1 MGMASPWLI
10 KEGIDAVLKKG
21 SEAPSLLKY
30 PLLILGAALL
40 QGIFRYLWRVNMNG
54 FSRRAECDLRS
65 TVFSHLERLPLSTFQ
80 HSQTGDLMSRLT
92 NDIQAV
98 RELLG
103 FGFLA
108 VVDAAVIIS
117 ASVGFMMAIDPWLTF
132 WALLPMPLITFS
144 VRFFGG
150 HIFRW
155 SRDVQQQL
163 SKLSACVQENLA
175 GIRVVQAYAQ
185 EENQIS
191 EFHRLSREYMSK
203 NLWLATL
210 WGVFWPL
217 MRVFSGIAAAVVL
230 WLGGRQVLG
239 GSMTLGE
246 FVAFNGY
253 LATLTWPLMA
263 VGRVVNQY
271 QRGTAALS
279 RIIEIMDMP
288 VAPGYNGDS
297 PAAIPKPLRGTI
309 EFRNLSFV
317 YGDGQPPALQNVSL
331 RIPAGATCGII
342 GDTGSGKSTL
352 VHLLV
357 RLFEPPEGTIFIGG
371 TDLKKVPL
379 KTLKESIGFVS
390 QEIFLFS
397 GTIKDNI
404 LLGRKD
410 SNTSALEEACQ
421 TAQILPTI
429 RQFNRQFETLV
440 GERGVRLSGGQKQ
453 RVALA
458 RALIKNPPILILDD
472 VFSSVDTETEEEI
485 LNQLAEFVEGRTTLL
500 ISHRISTLRSAD
512 LIIYLSEGKIIEQ
525 GTHEELLVRQG
536 AYYRLYQKQQLA
548 REIEE
553 LARAPRL

>member
-1 MGMASPWLI
+1 MGMAAPWLI
-10 KEGIDAVLKKG
+10 KEGIDAILKEG

-30 PLLILGAALL
+30 PLLILGAALF
-40 QGIFRYLWRVNMNG
+40 QGMFRYLWRINMNG

-65 TVFSHLERLPLSTFQ
+65 TVFFHLERLPLSTFQ
-80 HSQTGDLMSRLT
+80 YSQTGDLMSRLT

-117 ASVGFMMAIDPWLTF
+117 ASVAFMMAIDPWLTF

-185 EENQIS
+185 EENQIG
-191 EFHRLSREYMSK
+191 EFHRLSSEYMTK

-230 WLGGRQVLG
+230 WLGGRQVLL

-297 PAAIPKPLRGTI
+297 PPAIAGALHGTI

-317 YGDGQPPALQNVSL
+317 YRDDQPPALENVSL

-352 VHLLV
+352 VHLLM
-357 RLFEPPEGTIFIGG
+357 RLFEPPEGTIFIDGI
-371 TDLKKVPL
+371 DLKKVPP
-379 KTLKESIGFVS
+379 KTLKENVGFVS

-404 LLGRKD
+404 LLGRQD
-410 SNTSALEEACQ
+410 SDTIALEGACQ
-421 TAQILPTI
+421 IAQILPTI
-429 RQFNRQFETLV
+429 RQFNRQFETMV

-485 LNQLAEFVEGRTTLL
+485 LNQLAEFMEGRTTLV
-500 ISHRISTLRSAD
+500 ISHRISTLRNAD
-512 LIIYLSEGKIIEQ
+512 LIIYLSEGKIVEL
-525 GTHEELLVRQG
+525 GTHEELLSRQG
-536 AYYRLYQKQQLA
+536 AYYRLYQRQQLA

>member
-1 MGMASPWLI
+1 MGMATPWLI
-10 KEGIDAVLKKG
+10 KEGIDSVLKKG
-21 SEAPSLLKY
+21 GEAPSVLKY
-30 PLLILGAALL
+30 PLLILGAALF
-40 QGIFRYLWRVNMNG
+40 QGIFRYLWRVNMHG
-54 FSRRAECDLRS
+54 FSRRAEADLRS
-65 TVFSHLERLPLSTFQ
+65 SVFSHLEKLPLATFQ

-92 NDIQAV
+92 NDVQAV

-108 VVDAAVIIS
+108 VVDAGVIIT
-117 ASVGFMMAIDPWLTF
+117 ASICLMAAIDPWLTF
-132 WALLPMPLITFS
+132 WALLPMPLISFS

-175 GIRVVQAYAQ
+175 GIRVVQSYAQ
-185 EENQIS
+185 EENQIG
-191 EFHRLSREYMSK
+191 EFHRLSSEYMNK

-217 MRVFSGIAAAVVL
+217 MRVFAGVAAAVVL
-230 WLGGRQVLG
+230 WLGGRQVLLG
-239 GSMTLGE
+239 TMTLGE

-297 PAAIPKPLRGTI
+297 PAAIPSPLQGTI
-309 EFRNLSFV
+309 ELRNLSFA
-317 YGDGQPPALQNVSL
+317 YKEGQPPALKDVSL
-331 RIPAGATCGII
+331 RIPAGTTCGII
-342 GDTGSGKSTL
+342 GDTGAGKSTIA
-352 VHLLV
+352 HLLM
-357 RLFEPPEGTIFIGG
+357 RLFEPPEGTILIDGI
-371 TDLKKVPL
+371 DLKKIPVQAL
-379 KTLKESIGFVS
+379 RNNVGFVS

-397 GTIKDNI
+397 GTIKENL
-404 LLGRKD
+404 LLGRRD
-410 SNTSALEEACQ
+410 SSADALEEACQ
-421 TAQILPTI
+421 IAQLLPTI
-429 RQFNRQFETLV
+429 RQFQRQYETLV

-458 RALIKNPPILILDD
+458 RAIVKNPPILILDD

-485 LNQLAEFVEGRTTLL
+485 LNQLAEFMEGRTTLL
-500 ISHRISTLRSAD
+500 ISHRISTLRGAD
-512 LIIYLSEGKIIEQ
+512 LIIYVSDGRIVEQ
-525 GTHEELLVRQG
+525 GTHEELLSRQG

>member
-1 MGMASPWLI
+1 MGMAIPWLI
-10 KEGIDAVLKKG
+10 KGGIDAVVEEQG
-21 SEAPSLLKY
+21 QATSVLKY

-40 QGIFRYLWRVNMNG
+40 QGVFRYMWRVNMHG
-54 FSRRAECDLRS
+54 FSRRAEADLRS
-65 TVFSHLERLPLSTFQ
+65 SVFAHMETLPLSAFQ

-92 NDIQAV
+92 NDVQAV

-108 VVDAAVIIS
+108 VVDAAVIIT
-117 ASVGFMMAIDPWLTF
+117 ASLCLMAAIDPWLAF
-132 WALLPMPLITFS
+132 WALLPMPFITFT

-163 SKLSACVQENLA
+163 SKLSASVQENLA
-175 GIRVVQAYAQ
+175 GIRVVQSYAQ
-185 EENQIS
+185 EENQIR
-191 EFHRLSREYMSK
+191 EFNRLSSEYMTK

-217 MRVFSGIAAAVVL
+217 MRVFSGVAAAVVL
-230 WLGGRQVLG
+230 WLGGRQVLTG
-239 GSMTLGE
+239 TMTLGE

-263 VGRVVNQY
+263 LGRVVNQY

-279 RIIEIMDMP
+279 RIIEIMDLP
-288 VAPGYNGDS
+288 PAPGYNGKAT
-297 PAAIPKPLRGTI
+297 AALDGAIQGAI
-309 EFRNLSFV
+309 EVRNLTFA
-317 YGDGQPPALQNVSL
+317 YKEGAPEALRDISVT
-331 RIPAGATCGII
+331 IPAGATCGII

-352 VHLLV
+352 VHLLM
-357 RLFEPPEGTIFIGG
+357 RLFEPPEGTILIDG
-371 TDLKKVPL
+371 TDLTRIPL
-379 KTLKESIGFVS
+379 RALRDNVGFVS

-397 GTIKDNI
+397 GTVKDNL
-404 LLGRKD
+404 LLGGRNPP
-410 SNTSALEEACQ
+410 SGAIEEACQ
-421 TAQILPTI
+421 IAQLLPTI
-429 RQFNRQFETLV
+429 RQFRRQYDTLV

-458 RALIKNPPILILDD
+458 RAILKDPPILILDD
-472 VFSSVDTETEEEI
+472 VFASVDTETEDEI
-485 LNQLAEFVEGRTTLL
+485 LNQLAEFMEGRTTLL
-500 ISHRISTLRSAD
+500 ISHRISTLRRAD
-512 LIIYLSEGKIIEQ
+512 LILYLSEGKIVEQ
-525 GTHEELLVRQG
+525 GTHEELLSRQG
-536 AYYRLYQKQQLA
+536 AYYRLYRKQQLA

>member
-1 MGMASPWLI
+1 MGMAAPWLI
-10 KEGIDAVLKKG
+10 KEGIDAILKEG

-30 PLLILGAALL
+30 PLLILGAALF
-40 QGIFRYLWRVNMNG
+40 QGMFRYLWRINMNG

-65 TVFSHLERLPLSTFQ
+65 TVFFHLERLPLSTFQ
-80 HSQTGDLMSRLT
+80 YSQTGDLMSRLT

-117 ASVGFMMAIDPWLTF
+117 ASVAFMMAIDPWLTF

-185 EENQIS
+185 EENQIG
-191 EFHRLSREYMSK
+191 EFHRLSSEYMTK

-230 WLGGRQVLG
+230 WLGGRQVLL

-297 PAAIPKPLRGTI
+297 PPAIAGALHGTI

-317 YGDGQPPALQNVSL
+317 YRDDQPPALEDVSL

-352 VHLLV
+352 VHLLM
-357 RLFEPPEGTIFIGG
+357 RLFEPPEGTIFIDGI
-371 TDLKKVPL
+371 DLKKVPP
-379 KTLKESIGFVS
+379 KTLKENIGFVS

-404 LLGRKD
+404 LLGRQD
-410 SNTSALEEACQ
+410 SDTIALEGACQ
-421 TAQILPTI
+421 IAQILPTI
-429 RQFNRQFETLV
+429 RQFNRQFETMV

-485 LNQLAEFVEGRTTLL
+485 LNQLAEFMEGRTTLV
-500 ISHRISTLRSAD
+500 ISHRISTLRNAD
-512 LIIYLSEGKIIEQ
+512 LIIYLSEGKIVEL
-525 GTHEELLVRQG
+525 GTHEELLSRQG
-536 AYYRLYQKQQLA
+536 AYYRLYQRQQLA

>member
-1 MGMASPWLI
+1 MGMAAPWLI
-10 KEGIDAVLKKG
+10 KEGIDAILKEG

-30 PLLILGAALL
+30 PLLILGAALF
-40 QGIFRYLWRVNMNG
+40 QGMFRYLWRINMNG

-65 TVFSHLERLPLSTFQ
+65 TVFFHLERLPLSTFQ
-80 HSQTGDLMSRLT
+80 YSQTGDLMSRLT

-117 ASVGFMMAIDPWLTF
+117 ASVAFMMAIDPWLTF

-185 EENQIS
+185 EENQIG
-191 EFHRLSREYMSK
+191 EFHRLSSEYMTK

-230 WLGGRQVLG
+230 WLGGRQVLL

-297 PAAIPKPLRGTI
+297 PPVIPGALHGTI

-317 YGDGQPPALQNVSL
+317 YRDDQPPALENVSL

-352 VHLLV
+352 VHLLT
-357 RLFEPPEGTIFIGG
+357 RLFEPPEGSIFIDGI
-371 TDLKKVPL
+371 DLKKVPP
-379 KTLKESIGFVS
+379 KTLKENIGFVS

-404 LLGRKD
+404 LLGRQD
-410 SNTSALEEACQ
+410 SDTIALEGACQ
-421 TAQILPTI
+421 IAQILPTI
-429 RQFNRQFETLV
+429 HQFNRQFETLV

-485 LNQLAEFVEGRTTLL
+485 LNQLAEFMEGRTTLV
-500 ISHRISTLRSAD
+500 ISHRISTLRNAD
-512 LIIYLSEGKIIEQ
+512 LIIYLSEGKIVEQ
-525 GTHEELLVRQG
+525 GTHEELLSRRG

>member
-1 MGMASPWLI
+1 MGMAAPWLI
-10 KEGIDAVLKKG
+10 KEGIDAILKEG
-21 SEAPSLLKY
+21 GEAPSLLKY
-30 PLLILGAALL
+30 PLLILGAALF
-40 QGIFRYLWRVNMNG
+40 QGMFRYLWRINMNG

-65 TVFSHLERLPLSTFQ
+65 TVFFHLERLPLSTFQ
-80 HSQTGDLMSRLT
+80 YSQTGDLMSRLT

-117 ASVGFMMAIDPWLTF
+117 ASVAFMMAIDPWLTF

-185 EENQIS
+185 EENQIG
-191 EFHRLSREYMSK
+191 EFHRLSSEYMTK

-230 WLGGRQVLG
+230 WLGGRQVLL

-297 PAAIPKPLRGTI
+297 PPAIAGALHGTI

-317 YGDGQPPALQNVSL
+317 YRDDQPPALEDVSL

-352 VHLLV
+352 VHLLM
-357 RLFEPPEGTIFIGG
+357 RLFEPPEGTIFIDGI
-371 TDLKKVPL
+371 DLKKVPP
-379 KTLKESIGFVS
+379 KTLKENVGFVS

-404 LLGRKD
+404 LLGRQD
-410 SNTSALEEACQ
+410 SDTIALEGACQ
-421 TAQILPTI
+421 IAQILPTI
-429 RQFNRQFETLV
+429 RQFNRQFETMV

-485 LNQLAEFVEGRTTLL
+485 LNQLAEFMEGRTTLV
-500 ISHRISTLRSAD
+500 ISHRISTLRNAD
-512 LIIYLSEGKIIEQ
+512 LIIYLSEGKIVEL
-525 GTHEELLVRQG
+525 GTHEELLSRQG
-536 AYYRLYQKQQLA
+536 AYYRLYQRQQLA